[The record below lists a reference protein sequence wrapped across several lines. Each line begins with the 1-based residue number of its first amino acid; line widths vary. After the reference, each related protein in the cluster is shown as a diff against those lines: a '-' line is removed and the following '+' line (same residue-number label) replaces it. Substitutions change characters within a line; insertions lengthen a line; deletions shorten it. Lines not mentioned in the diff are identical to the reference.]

1 MSREPI
7 TPAADVAPAPP
18 AAEKPAKPPRLL
30 GLNHLKLASHD
41 ILATRDFYTTVFP
54 FTPLPAYDHRR
65 ADGSLFAVMFRHDL
79 KPAGTGTGSG
89 TGTGNTLIEA
99 RHNSQQ
105 AAAQVGWDP
114 VTWGVG
120 TRADLDDW
128 ARWLDLKGV
137 EHSRV
142 LRGVKGWV
150 LCARDPDGKIVRLYT
165 EEEHEWGLPEEDEIW
180 LGSLEDK

>member
-1 MSREPI
+1 MSQEIPI
-7 TPAADVAPAPP
+7 QTAVAAGAPP
-18 AAEKPAKPPRLL
+18 PPPPETSIKPPSLL

-54 FTPLPAYDHRR
+54 FTYLPDYDHRR
-65 ADGSLFAVMFRHDL
+65 ADGSLFAVMFRHDVAPMGRVL
-79 KPAGTGTGSG
+79 GRGTA

-99 RHNSQQ
+99 RQNSAQ
-105 AAAQVGWDP
+105 AKAQVGWDP
-114 VTWGVG
+114 VTWGVS

-128 ARWLDLKGV
+128 SRWLDQKGV

-142 LRGVKGWV
+142 LKGVKGWV

-165 EEEHEWGLPEEDEIW
+165 EEEHEWGLPEEGE
-180 LGSLEDK
+180 

>member
-114 VTWGVG
+114 VTWGGRHPRRPGRLGALAGPQGRGALAGAPRGQGVGALCPGSGWQDRSAVYRGG
-120 TRADLDDW
+120 TRV
-128 ARWLDLKGV
+128 GV
-137 EHSRV
+137 T
-142 LRGVKGWV
+142 RG
-150 LCARDPDGKIVRLYT
+150 R
-165 EEEHEWGLPEEDEIW
+165 
-180 LGSLEDK
+180 

>member
-79 KPAGTGTGSG
+79 QPAGTGTGSG
-89 TGTGNTLIEA
+89 RGTGRLGP
-99 RHNSQQ
+99 R
-105 AAAQVGWDP
+105 DM
-114 VTWGVG
+114 GVG